1 MFWRHVTPMKVGL
14 VVEWFDEHAG
24 GVAKHVRELANALD
38 KKGVDVTIVTNKPQ
52 KIIDDPRNI
61 KIFKI
66 DGFKEPIFKTNISPL
81 ATKRMKKCI
90 EDFDIVH
97 AHHAFSRLSLLSLS
111 IASKFNIPSILTTHT
126 VSFFPDYEYFWQ
138 FISYVYPRYRL
149 TISKANKIIAVSNA
163 AKKFISYFTNKEA
176 IVIPNGVSIEKFK
189 PRARSY
195 ARKKAGVNGSPIIL
209 YVGRLVPKKGLDTLI
224 TSMKKIVEKYPHAK
238 LYIAGKGNLLP
249 FLKTMTS
256 ILGIEKNVEFL
267 GFVEENVL
275 FYLYNSADVFVLPS
289 ITGESFGIVL
299 LEAMASGLPIVASN
313 VGGIAEVLENGEYGL
328 LVEPGNSKEL
338 AKAIITVLENKD
350 LRSKLAKEGRKVAEE
365 KYAWEKVADK
375 IIEVYSSLVER
386 SSLASEEI

>member
-1 MFWRHVTPMKVGL
+1 MLILMKVGL

-52 KIIDDPRNI
+52 KIISDDDI

-81 ATKRMKKCI
+81 ASKRMKKCI

-111 IASKFNIPSILTTHT
+111 IASKFNIPSVLTTHT

-163 AKKFISYFTNKEA
+163 AKKFISYFTNKKEV

-195 ARKKAGVNGSPIIL
+195 AREKAGVNGNPVIL

-275 FYLYNSADVFVLPS
+275 LYLYNSADVFVLPS

-299 LEAMASGLPIVASN
+299 LEAMASGLPCIATN
-313 VGGIAEVLENGEYGL
+313 VGGIAEVLEDGKYGL

-375 IIEVYSSLVER
+375 IIEVYSSLVEDYPLPR
-386 SSLASEEI
+386 KDLKSN